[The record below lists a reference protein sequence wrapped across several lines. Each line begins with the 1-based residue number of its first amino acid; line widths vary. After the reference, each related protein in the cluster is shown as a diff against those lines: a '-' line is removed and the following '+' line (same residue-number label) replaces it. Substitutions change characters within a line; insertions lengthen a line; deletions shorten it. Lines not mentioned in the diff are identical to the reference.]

1 MGDEKNPTPDQQ
13 ETPAGQQTPGDSPG
27 QQVDWKSRALELED
41 EVEHLESRYS
51 GQQAVLQEAQ
61 ESKAS
66 LSNQMD
72 EMKAE
77 VDRLQH
83 ELEQTTSGRSELEEE
98 LATAQAQAQELAA
111 QQEKMDL
118 VRKEYPDLLRFP
130 LEALPDADD
139 PDDLDAA
146 LGDFNEAVSSIV
158 EEREAQIKA
167 QLSEGAVPTPP
178 AAQEEESGALGD
190 NVQDAMAAMSELAGT
205 EDFDDA
211 LDQYVELLG
220 QEPGDENYKPPEDSL
235 AGNSLQLEEDQYTL

>member
-1 MGDEKNPTPDQQ
+1 MGEEELNQTPDQQ
-13 ETPAGQQTPGDSPG
+13 EAPAGTPTPDDSPG
-27 QQVDWKSRALELED
+27 QQVDWKSRALELEEQVD
-41 EVEHLESRYS
+41 QLQSRYS

-61 ESKAS
+61 EKKAN

-72 EMKAE
+72 EMQAE

-98 LATAQAQAQELAA
+98 LQTAKSQAAELAA
-111 QQEKMDL
+111 KQAKMDL
-118 VRKEYPDLLRFP
+118 VRKNYPDLLRFP

-139 PDDLDAA
+139 PEDLDAA

-178 AAQEEESGALGD
+178 AAQDESTALGED
-190 NVQDAMAAMSELAGT
+190 IQDAAAKLSDLAGT
-205 EDFDDA
+205 DEFDEALGEFASMLGAEEVDKRYALSEDTLSGDLAQGAEGFD
-211 LDQYVELLG
+211 L
-220 QEPGDENYKPPEDSL
+220 
-235 AGNSLQLEEDQYTL
+235 